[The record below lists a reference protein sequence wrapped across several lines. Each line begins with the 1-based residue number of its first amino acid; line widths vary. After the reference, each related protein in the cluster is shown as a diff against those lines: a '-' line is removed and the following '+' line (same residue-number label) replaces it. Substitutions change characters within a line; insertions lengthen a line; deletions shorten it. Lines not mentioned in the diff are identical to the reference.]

1 MTGINILPENTE
13 KKKTHTQMKRC
24 SPLYAIK
31 EMQNNHSEV
40 SLQIYKITKIKKRY
54 HQVPLLEDVQKLH
67 PSNNGGENIKWCS
80 YSGNNVAVS

>member
-40 SLQIYKITKIKKRY
+40 SLQIYKITKIKKKIS
-54 HQVPLLEDVQKLH
+54 PGAIA
-67 PSNNGGENIKWCS
+67 GGCTETSSLKQWW
-80 YSGNNVAVS
+80 